1 MAPEA
6 RRSPQGLQAKA
17 NVMEVPSDG
26 GETILMVEDEGYAST
41 DQRASSRDKAAASTA
56 VADST
61 SGQQPQRCV

>member
-1 MAPEA
+1 
-6 RRSPQGLQAKA
+6 
-17 NVMEVPSDG
+17 MEVPSDG

-41 DQRASSRDKAAASTA
+41 HQRASSRDKAAASTA